1 MTDIYVDA
9 DACPVK
15 DEVYRVAQRYGLR
28 VVMVSNAWLRTPN
41 EEWLELVVVGAEL
54 DAADAW
60 IVEHVTV
67 DDIVV
72 SADIPLAAQCLE
84 KGAGVLGPRGRPFSE
99 DSIGGALAT
108 RELMSQL
115 REMGEVSGG
124 PPPFE
129 KRGPVTVSSSSGS
142 NGPRNS
148 EASSVRQYRHDA
160 LRVEPPLACSFL
172 GTGYA
177 LASTRNSRPLEARG
191 A

>member
-1 MTDIYVDA
+1 MTEIYVDA

-15 DEVYRVAQRYGLR
+15 EEVYRVAQRYGLS
-28 VVMVSNAWLRTPN
+28 VVLVSNAWLRAPS

-60 IVEHVTV
+60 IVEHVTG

-72 SADIPLAAQCLE
+72 TADIRLAALCLE
-84 KGAGVLGPRGRPFSE
+84 KGAGVLGPRGRPFTE

-129 KRGPVTVSSSSGS
+129 KRDRS
-142 NGPRNS
+142 
-148 EASSVRQYRHDA
+148 QFLQA
-160 LRVEPPLACSFL
+160 LDRMVNAAQK
-172 GTGYA
+172 G
-177 LASTRNSRPLEARG
+177 RP
-191 A
+191 

>member
-15 DEVYRVAQRYGLR
+15 EEVYRVAQRYGLR
-28 VVMVSNAWLRTPN
+28 VVLVSNAWLRAPN
-41 EEWLELVVVGAEL
+41 EEWLEVVVVGEEL

-60 IVEHVTV
+60 IVEHVAE

-72 SADIPLAAQCLE
+72 SADIPLAALCLE
-84 KGAGVLGPRGRPFSE
+84 KGAAVLGPRGRPFTE
-99 DSIGGALAT
+99 DSIGAALAT

-129 KRGPVTVSSSSGS
+129 KRDRS
-142 NGPRNS
+142 
-148 EASSVRQYRHDA
+148 QFLQA
-160 LRVEPPLACSFL
+160 LDQMVHAIRK
-172 GTGYA
+172 
-177 LASTRNSRPLEARG
+177 RR
-191 A
+191 

>member
-1 MTDIYVDA
+1 MTDIFVDA

-15 DEVYRVAQRYGLR
+15 DEVYRVAQRYGLK
-28 VVMVSNAWLRTPN
+28 VVLVSNTWLRAPN

-60 IVEHVTV
+60 IVEHVTEE
-67 DDIVV
+67 DIVV
-72 SADIPLAAQCLE
+72 TADIPLAALCLE
-84 KGAGVLGPRGRPFSE
+84 KEAGVLGHRGRPFTE

-129 KRGPVTVSSSSGS
+129 KRDRS
-142 NGPRNS
+142 
-148 EASSVRQYRHDA
+148 QFLQMLDQMIQA
-160 LRVEPPLACSFL
+160 LLRRRS
-172 GTGYA
+172 
-177 LASTRNSRPLEARG
+177 
-191 A
+191 

>member
-1 MTDIYVDA
+1 MTEIYVDA

-28 VVMVSNAWLRTPN
+28 VVLVSNAWLRVPN

-60 IVEHVTV
+60 IVEHVSG

-72 SADIPLAAQCLE
+72 TADIPLAAMCLE
-84 KGAGVLGPRGRPFSE
+84 KGAGVLGPRGRPYTE

-129 KRGPVTVSSSSGS
+129 KRDRS
-142 NGPRNS
+142 
-148 EASSVRQYRHDA
+148 QFLQA
-160 LRVEPPLACSFL
+160 LDRMINAVQK
-172 GTGYA
+172 
-177 LASTRNSRPLEARG
+177 RRP
-191 A
+191 

>member
-28 VVMVSNAWLRTPN
+28 VVMVSNAWLRTPD

-60 IVEHVTV
+60 IVEHVAA

-72 SADIPLAAQCLE
+72 TADIPLAALCLE
-84 KGAGVLGPRGRPFSE
+84 KGAGVLGPRGRPFTE

-124 PPPFE
+124 PAPFE
-129 KRGPVTVSSSSGS
+129 KRDRSHFLQALDQMV
-142 NGPRNS
+142 NAIRKR
-148 EASSVRQYRHDA
+148 RQ
-160 LRVEPPLACSFL
+160 
-172 GTGYA
+172 
-177 LASTRNSRPLEARG
+177 
-191 A
+191 

>member
-1 MTDIYVDA
+1 MQGVALSFEPTSTSAMTDIYIDA

-15 DEVYRVAQRYGLR
+15 DEIYRVAQRYGLK
-28 VVMVSNAWLRTPN
+28 VVLVSNSWLRAPN

-60 IVEHVTV
+60 IVEHVTEE
-67 DDIVV
+67 DIVV
-72 SADIPLAAQCLE
+72 SADIPLAALCLE
-84 KGAGVLGPRGRPFSE
+84 KGAGVLGPRGRPFTE

-129 KRGPVTVSSSSGS
+129 KRDSS
-142 NGPRNS
+142 
-148 EASSVRQYRHDA
+148 QFLQA
-160 LRVEPPLACSFL
+160 LDQMIHAIRKR
-172 GTGYA
+172 
-177 LASTRNSRPLEARG
+177 TR
-191 A
+191 

>member
-1 MTDIYVDA
+1 MTDIFVDA

-15 DEVYRVAQRYGLR
+15 DEVYRVAQRYGLK
-28 VVMVSNAWLRTPN
+28 VVLVSNTWLRAPN

-60 IVEHVTV
+60 IVEHVTEE
-67 DDIVV
+67 DIVV
-72 SADIPLAAQCLE
+72 TADIPLAALCLE
-84 KGAGVLGPRGRPFSE
+84 KEAGVLGHRGRPFTE

-129 KRGPVTVSSSSGS
+129 KRDRSQFLQTLD
-142 NGPRNS
+142 
-148 EASSVRQYRHDA
+148 QMIQA
-160 LRVEPPLACSFL
+160 LLR
-172 GTGYA
+172 
-177 LASTRNSRPLEARG
+177 RRP
-191 A
+191 

>member
-1 MTDIYVDA
+1 MTEIYVDA

-15 DEVYRVAQRYGLR
+15 EEVYRVAQRYGLR
-28 VVMVSNAWLRTPN
+28 VVLVSNAWLRVPN

-60 IVEHVTV
+60 IVEHVSG

-72 SADIPLAAQCLE
+72 TADILLAALCLE
-84 KGAGVLGPRGRPFSE
+84 KGAGVLGPRGRPYTE

-129 KRGPVTVSSSSGS
+129 KRDRS
-142 NGPRNS
+142 
-148 EASSVRQYRHDA
+148 QFLQA
-160 LRVEPPLACSFL
+160 LDRMINAVQK
-172 GTGYA
+172 
-177 LASTRNSRPLEARG
+177 RRP
-191 A
+191 